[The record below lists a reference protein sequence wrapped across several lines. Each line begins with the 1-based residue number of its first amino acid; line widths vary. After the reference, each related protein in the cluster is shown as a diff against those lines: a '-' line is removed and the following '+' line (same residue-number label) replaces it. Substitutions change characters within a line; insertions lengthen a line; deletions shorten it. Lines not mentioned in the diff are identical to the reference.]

1 MFKSGN
7 KIGVDFIL
15 KFYQVAFF
23 CIAKLLLSI
32 IRNINL
38 KERRFNNF
46 QRFILKSVMIALFMS
61 DIVGK

>member
-1 MFKSGN
+1 MFKSGD

-38 KERRFNNF
+38 K
-46 QRFILKSVMIALFMS
+46 KMLF
-61 DIVGK
+61 